1 MGPDKDLTHQEAGK
15 GPAVT
20 RQGNARKKIESGS
33 GEGTEPQPYRS
44 RKMDLQAIIKEL
56 QNRIAH
62 IEAEIETE
70 RLLKALKPGLLARL
84 AAIFGRR

>member
-1 MGPDKDLTHQEAGK
+1 MGPDRDRTHQAGEM
-15 GPAVT
+15 PEIARL
-20 RQGNARKKIESGS
+20 RQARKGIESGS

-44 RKMDLQAIIKEL
+44 REMDLQATIKEL

>member
-1 MGPDKDLTHQEAGK
+1 
-15 GPAVT
+15 
-20 RQGNARKKIESGS
+20 
-33 GEGTEPQPYRS
+33 
-44 RKMDLQAIIKEL
+44 MDLQAIIKEL